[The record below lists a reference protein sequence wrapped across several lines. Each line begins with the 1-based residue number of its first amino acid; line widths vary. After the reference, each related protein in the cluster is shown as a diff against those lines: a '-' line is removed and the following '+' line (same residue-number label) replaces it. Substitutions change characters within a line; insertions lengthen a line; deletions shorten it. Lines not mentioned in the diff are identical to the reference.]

1 MFGCRQISRNTPLT
15 INSKRSVDM
24 PSNVASRRD
33 DDMSNRIDP
42 DVLETVA
49 QAFSSDFVVVPIA
62 CILPVKAIEKTA
74 KSSHKYRQI
83 AASIRE
89 IGLVEPPV
97 VIQDVRDAGSYLL
110 LDGHLRIEVLRD
122 LGQIEVECLISTDD
136 EAFTYNKRVN
146 RLSPVQEQRMI
157 AKAIERNVPRDKIAR
172 ALDINVKSLVRKV
185 QLLDGICEEAIG
197 LLKDK
202 ICPMAVFDVLRKM
215 SPMRQIETAELLI
228 NANNFSVNYASAI
241 LAGTP
246 QAQLVDAQSPKRL
259 KGMTAQAI
267 ARMER
272 ELARLQEAITSIQDS
287 YGQDHLHLT
296 VVKGYLRKLITND
309 RVARYLEQYQP
320 ELLIEFQKIA
330 EMTSTLPS
338 EAA

>member
-1 MFGCRQISRNTPLT
+1 MSKTPDNDAT
-15 INSKRSVDM
+15 NMI
-24 PSNVASRRD
+24 
-33 DDMSNRIDP
+33 
-42 DVLETVA
+42 A
-49 QAFSSDFVVVPIA
+49 QAFGSDFVVVPIGS
-62 CILPVKAIEKTA
+62 ILPVKAIEKTA
-74 KSSHKYRQI
+74 KASHKYRQI

-97 VIQDVRDAGSYLL
+97 VIQDTRDTNSYLL

-122 LGQIEVECLISTDD
+122 LGQTEVECLLSTDD
-136 EAFTYNKRVN
+136 ESFTYNKRIS

-172 ALDINVKSLVRKV
+172 ALDINVRSVARKV
-185 QLLDGICEEAIG
+185 QLLDGICQEAIG

-215 SPMRQIETAELLI
+215 SPLRQIEAAELLI
-228 NANNFSVNYASAI
+228 NANNFSVSYASAI

-246 QAQLVDAQSPKRL
+246 QAQLATPQTPKRL
-259 KGMTAQAI
+259 KGMTAEAI
-267 ARMER
+267 VRMER
-272 ELARLQEAITSIQDS
+272 ELSRLQEAVSTIQDS

-296 VVKGYLRKLITND
+296 VVKGYLRKLISND

-320 ELLIEFQKIA
+320 ELLVEFQKIA
-330 EMTSTLPS
+330 DMTSTLPS

>member
-1 MFGCRQISRNTPLT
+1 MIRSNETDASST
-15 INSKRSVDM
+15 I
-24 PSNVASRRD
+24 
-33 DDMSNRIDP
+33 
-42 DVLETVA
+42 A
-49 QAFSSDFVVVPIA
+49 QAFGSDCVVVPIA
-62 CILPVKAIEKTA
+62 AILPVKAIEKTA

-97 VIQDVRDAGSYLL
+97 VVQDARDANSYLL

-122 LGQIEVECLISTDD
+122 LGQTEVECLVSTDD
-136 EAFTYNKRVN
+136 EAFTYNKRIS
-146 RLSPVQEQRMI
+146 RLSPIQEQRMI

-172 ALDINVKSLVRKV
+172 ALDINVRSVARKV
-185 QLLDGICEEAIG
+185 QLLDGICQEVIG

-202 ICPMAVFDVLRKM
+202 ICPMAVFDGLRKM
-215 SPMRQIETAELLI
+215 NPLRQIEAAELLI
-228 NANNFSVNYASAI
+228 NANNFSVSYASAI

-246 QAQLVDAQSPKRL
+246 QAQLATPQTPKRL
-259 KGMTAQAI
+259 KGMTAEAI
-267 ARMER
+267 VRMER
-272 ELARLQEAITSIQDS
+272 ELSRLQEAVSSIQDS

-296 VVKGYLRKLITND
+296 VVKGYLRKLISNE

-330 EMTSTLPS
+330 DMTSTLPS
-338 EAA
+338 ETA

>member
-1 MFGCRQISRNTPLT
+1 MTKPIEPQIL
-15 INSKRSVDM
+15 D
-24 PSNVASRRD
+24 
-33 DDMSNRIDP
+33 
-42 DVLETVA
+42 TVT
-49 QAFSSDFVVVPIA
+49 QAFNSDFVVVPIA
-62 CILPVKAIEKTA
+62 SILPVKAIEATT

-89 IGLVEPPV
+89 IGLVEPPA
-97 VIQDVRDAGSYLL
+97 VIQDSRDPNSYLL

-122 LGQIEVECLISTDD
+122 LGRTEVECLVSTDD
-136 EAFTYNKRVN
+136 EAFTYNKRIS

-157 AKAIERNVPRDKIAR
+157 AKAIERNVPKEKIAR
-172 ALDINVKSLVRKV
+172 ALDINVRSLSRKV
-185 QLLDGICEEAIG
+185 QLLDGICGEAVG

-202 ICPMAVFDVLRKM
+202 MCPMAVFDVLRKM
-215 SPMRQIETAELLI
+215 SPLRQIEAAELLI
-228 NANNFSVNYASAI
+228 NANNFSVSYASAI

-246 QAQLVDAQSPKRL
+246 QAQLITPQTPKRL
-259 KGMTAQAI
+259 KGMTAEAI

-272 ELARLQEAITSIQDS
+272 ELSRLQEAISSIQDS

-296 VVKGYLRKLITND
+296 VVKGYLRKLISND

-320 ELLIEFQKIA
+320 DLFIEFQKIA

>member
-1 MFGCRQISRNTPLT
+1 M
-15 INSKRSVDM
+15 SKPVDQ
-24 PSNVASRRD
+24 SASPA
-33 DDMSNRIDP
+33 I
-42 DVLETVA
+42 A
-49 QAFSSDFVVVPIA
+49 QAFGSDCVVIPIA
-62 CILPVKAIEKTA
+62 SILPVKAIEKTA

-97 VIQDVRDAGSYLL
+97 VIQDTRDTNSYLL

-122 LGQIEVECLISTDD
+122 LGQTEVECLISTDD
-136 EAFTYNKRVN
+136 EAFTYNKRIS
-146 RLSPVQEQRMI
+146 RLSPIQEQRMI

-172 ALDINVKSLVRKV
+172 ALDINVRSISRKV
-185 QLLDGICEEAIG
+185 QLLDGICQEVVG

-202 ICPMAVFDVLRKM
+202 MCQLAVFDVLRKM
-215 SPMRQIETAELLI
+215 NPLRQIEAAELLI
-228 NANNFSVNYASAI
+228 NANNFSVSYASAI

-246 QAQLVDAQSPKRL
+246 QAQLVTPQTPKRL
-259 KGMTAQAI
+259 KGMTAEAI

-272 ELARLQEAITSIQDS
+272 ELSRLQEAISSIQDS

-320 ELLIEFQKIA
+320 ELFIEFQKIA
-330 EMTSTLPS
+330 EMTTTLPS

>member
-1 MFGCRQISRNTPLT
+1 MSKSVEATSKT
-15 INSKRSVDM
+15 I
-24 PSNVASRRD
+24 
-33 DDMSNRIDP
+33 
-42 DVLETVA
+42 T
-49 QAFSSDFVVVPIA
+49 QAFGSEFVVVQIGS
-62 CILPVKAIEKTA
+62 ILPVKAIEKTT

-97 VIQDVRDAGSYLL
+97 VVQNEKDSGSYLL

-122 LGQIEVECLISTDD
+122 LGESEVECMLSTDD
-136 EAFTYNKRVN
+136 EAFTYNKRIS

-172 ALDINVKSLVRKV
+172 ALDINVRGISRRV
-185 QLLDGICEEAIG
+185 QLLDGICQEAVG

-202 ICPMAVFDVLRKM
+202 MCAMAVFDVLRKM
-215 SPMRQIETAELLI
+215 NPIRQIEAAELLI
-228 NANNFSVNYASAI
+228 NANNFSVSYASAI

-246 QAQLVDAQSPKRL
+246 QAQLITPQTPKRL
-259 KGMTAQAI
+259 KGMTAEAI
-267 ARMER
+267 SRMER
-272 ELARLQEAITSIQDS
+272 ELSRLQEAISSIQDS

-296 VVKGYLRKLITND
+296 VVKGYLRKLISND

-320 ELLIEFQKIA
+320 DLFSEFQKIA